1 MRRPYRGVGVCLL
14 VVASACYK
22 SVPLDTSTP
31 PVGQTVS
38 FIISDQGRVGLG
50 DRLGPGIARIEGR
63 MVGTEGEQYVI
74 NVFRTAEI
82 SGTTSVWAGEE
93 MRLNRNF
100 VSRLEARQL
109 NKTRTWL
116 AAGVASSV
124 VVAFIVTRGLTGIFG
139 GEDDGPP
146 EPDPGQTSR
155 VRPAIP

>member
-1 MRRPYRGVGVCLL
+1 M
-14 VVASACYK
+14 VASACYK

-31 PVGQTVS
+31 PVGETVS
-38 FIISDQGRVGLG
+38 FIISDQGRIGLG

-82 SGTTSVWAGEE
+82 GGTTSVWAGEE

-124 VVAFIVTRGLTGIFG
+124 VVAFIMTR
-139 GEDDGPP
+139 
-146 EPDPGQTSR
+146 
-155 VRPAIP
+155 